1 MKIRG
6 ALVWIILGTG
16 LACCTSPAMAQNLRP
31 ELSDLHREIFNWRR
45 LHRLQFHLDAPM
57 QSDGLGPRG
66 GNALTIHISHGVCS
80 QRGADVRPDFNWN
93 KTSTAMMGYR
103 VK

>member
-1 MKIRG
+1 MQDPCDRNDLHYDAG
-6 ALVWIILGTG
+6 DG
-16 LACCTSPAMAQNLRP
+16 SNLLP
-31 ELSDLHREIFNWRR
+31 ELSGLPVCLR
-45 LHRLQFHLDAPM
+45 LRVKLRRLQFHLDAPM

-66 GNALTIHISHGVCS
+66 GNALTIHISHRVCS

-103 VK
+103 